1 MVSRGYTVS
10 IHSIEYL
17 IRLATGE
24 CTVAVAVLIE
34 VPARFIPE
42 ASGASSGQ
50 NGLVFKS
57 AFLRAISNLQTCFI
71 SPHGTNIGWVEARK

>member
-24 CTVAVAVLIE
+24 CTVAIAVLIE
-34 VPARFIPE
+34 VPARFTPE
-42 ASGASSGQ
+42 ASAASSGQ
-50 NGLVFKS
+50 NGIVLNS
-57 AFLRAISNLQTCFI
+57 ALIRATRNLQNCFI
-71 SPHGTNIGWVEARK
+71 SPHGTNIGWAKARK